1 MGRPR
6 GRQSTKVCE
15 GQVFRK
21 DRLCTFETLVLELCV
36 CSKSPNT
43 PVIFQVG
50 VCVAREAAEA
60 CRQVAGSVDGL
71 GLNLGC
77 SGLFSV
83 QGGMGS
89 ALLENPSTEGDS
101 CRDSRVVAV
110 WHKACLGGPLHGTPL
125 EQAEG
130 PERGAEVV

>member
-1 MGRPR
+1 MHAVRAL
-6 GRQSTKVCE
+6 T
-15 GQVFRK
+15 
-21 DRLCTFETLVLELCV
+21 RLSSSRWE
-36 CSKSPNT
+36 SASP
-43 PVIFQVG
+43 
-50 VCVAREAAEA
+50 EKAAEA

-83 QGGMGS
+83 QGGMES

-101 CRDSRVVAV
+101 CRDSRAVAV